1 MEIDENEIKEL
12 RNAYAKEW
20 RKNNPEK
27 VKATNAKF
35 YAKKKFEKEQEKLK
49 QKMKI
54 DEEIK
59 NKIDGYASIIVAA
72 LLNGGSLFMNIQIEE
87 EYSQY
92 DVLFVYNPNDFGTH
106 QRGITSRDLLVGV
119 VGFGTYGFSINIP
132 NTDSSYYTEKLGI
145 HSNFLSFLFNEVRKK
160 LKEGGV

>member
-27 VKATNAKF
+27 VKAINAKF
-35 YAKKKFEKEQEKLK
+35 YAKKKFEKEQEELK
-49 QKMKI
+49 QKMEI
-54 DEEIK
+54 DEEIRA
-59 NKIDGYASIIVAA
+59 KIEQYATIIVNE
-72 LLNGGSLFMNIQIEE
+72 LQRNDSVLINIQIEE

-92 DVLFVYNPNDFGTH
+92 DVLFSYRFSNMGTH
-106 QRGITSRDLLVGV
+106 QRGILANDLMIGII
-119 VGFGTYGFSINIP
+119 GFGCYGFRVDIAD
-132 NTDSSYYTEKLGI
+132 TDPGYYSEKLGV

-160 LKEGGV
+160 LKKSQ